1 MPKSTLL
8 TVCALFAVAS
18 AKLSI
23 SIPDADSVWHTGKT
37 GVIEWNSTA
46 AEFGVSCD
54 IQLIDVLTEEV
65 ALNLTNASIPCSI
78 NTYNTTIA
86 MPEFTHQDF
95 LVRIGVPHNSSTWSY
110 TQDFKILNK

>member
-1 MPKSTLL
+1 MLKSTLL
-8 TVCALFAVAS
+8 TACALFAGVS
-18 AKLSI
+18 AKLGI
-23 SIPDADSVWHTGKT
+23 TIPDADSVWYTGET

-65 ALNLTNASIPCSI
+65 ALNLTNTSIPCSI